1 MVEILEAVEDGDNKK
16 FQLLLEANSEN
27 AFLCDDNGR
36 TLLSWVLEQGSLD
49 MLNSILQ
56 KGVDINSIFDG
67 CDETPLH
74 NAITA
79 ENVETAIYMI
89 ERGFHI
95 NYKDESGRSPL
106 YVLANLKAA
115 ALWSDNLE
123 IILNKLI
130 EHGAILDSVPI
141 AAAFGTVQNVNDLI
155 NSGND
160 LDEFLEFSYGNAIQ
174 LATINNDK
182 EMVNYLVKM
191 NANINWTNYNQL
203 NAVDLATNKE
213 IESIL
218 RAHGGQTNREI
229 MEEIDQGQ
237 NDIRAIQNLIVSIN
251 TNK

>member
-1 MVEILEAVEDGDNKK
+1 MDSNPE
-16 FQLLLEANSEN
+16 F
-27 AFLCDDNGR
+27 AFMYDDKGR
-36 TLLSWVLEQGSLD
+36 TLLSWVLEQGSLE
-49 MLNSILQ
+49 MLNTILQ
-56 KGVDINSIFDG
+56 EGVDINSIFDDG
-67 CDETPLH
+67 DETPLH
-74 NAITA
+74 DAITA
-79 ENVETAIYMI
+79 ENVETATYLI

-95 NYKDESGRSPL
+95 NHKDESDRSPL

-123 IILNKLI
+123 KILNKLI

-141 AAAFGTVQNVNDLI
+141 AAAFGTVQSVNDLI

-160 LDEFLEFSYGNAIQ
+160 IDDFLEFSYGNAIQ

-229 MEEIDQGQ
+229 MEELDQGQ
-237 NDIRAIQNLIVSIN
+237 NDIRAIQNLIMSIN
-251 TNK
+251 ANK